1 MHTFKVYLK
10 GNLKDTIMTI
20 IGLKELSQNAGK
32 IADRVAK
39 GERFTVVKR
48 SKPVFEISKPS
59 ATNNHSQEELQDWTK
74 EAIDHYRPALTEL
87 SKK

>member
-1 MHTFKVYLK
+1 
-10 GNLKDTIMTI
+10 MTI

-48 SKPVFEISKPS
+48 SKPVFEINPPTQSSDLESTEHWIDNYIQQNKPLLNS
-59 ATNNHSQEELQDWTK
+59 
-74 EAIDHYRPALTEL
+74 L

>member
-1 MHTFKVYLK
+1 
-10 GNLKDTIMTI
+10 MTI

-48 SKPVFEISKPS
+48 SKPVFEINPPTEASDLELTQKWVDTYIENNKPLLES
-59 ATNNHSQEELQDWTK
+59 
-74 EAIDHYRPALTEL
+74 L
-87 SKK
+87 SEK

>member
-1 MHTFKVYLK
+1 
-10 GNLKDTIMTI
+10 MTI

-32 IADRVAK
+32 IADRVAR
-39 GERFTVVKR
+39 GERFMLVSR

-59 ATNNHSQEELQDWTK
+59 TANDQSNEELQDWTK
-74 EAIDHYRPALTEL
+74 EAIKRYKPALTEL

>member
-1 MHTFKVYLK
+1 MLTFKVYLK
-10 GNLKDTIMTI
+10 GNFKDNIMTI

-59 ATNNHSQEELQDWTK
+59 ITNDQSQQEVQDWAK
-74 EAIDHYRPALTEL
+74 EAIERYRPALTEL

>member
-1 MHTFKVYLK
+1 
-10 GNLKDTIMTI
+10 MTI

-48 SKPVFEISKPS
+48 SKVVFNIVPGEPDSNLDGVRKW
-59 ATNNHSQEELQDWTK
+59 TETYVKKNQEAFDELA
-74 EAIDHYRPALTEL
+74 ER
-87 SKK
+87 